1 MNVPLSPAATEA
13 VCRVAAEIEPGAVAQ
28 LAQRPGALL
37 TVLIHAARLG
47 AEAAA
52 PHIAA
57 AERERIYA
65 ELGNDHYVIFSEDR
79 WTIEHSVE
87 CRLSGHMH
95 ECSVHEAIALTAR
108 EYDPDMAGRWR
119 ITGAGSEGLP
129 SLEPAP

>member
-1 MNVPLSPAATEA
+1 VNVPLSPAATEA

-57 AERERIYA
+57 AKDAKLAAVRALA
-65 ELGNDHYVIFSEDR
+65 ENLGDR
-79 WTIEHSVE
+79 SKDLN
-87 CRLSGHMH
+87 RLPPTDRRLM
-95 ECSVHEAIALTAR
+95 EPLR
-108 EYDPDMAGRWR
+108 RM
-119 ITGAGSEGLP
+119 L
-129 SLEPAP
+129 LEILDAP